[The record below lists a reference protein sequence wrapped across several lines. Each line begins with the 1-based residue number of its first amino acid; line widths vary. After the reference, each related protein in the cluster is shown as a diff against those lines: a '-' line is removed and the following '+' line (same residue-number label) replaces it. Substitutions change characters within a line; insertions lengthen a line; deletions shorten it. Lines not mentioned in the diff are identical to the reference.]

1 MVDLRVLPES
11 AGRQTFP
18 SGDPEADAETY
29 ASCRQQNYTDP
40 ARPIGHEGL
49 KVATHELPV
58 GFSESELARENGAA
72 ISAKTE
78 LRQLRANKCTG
89 AWIRCSQ

>member
-11 AGRQTFP
+11 VGRQTFP
-18 SGDPEADAETY
+18 SGGILKQMLKPMLRADGAELQG
-29 ASCRQQNYTDP
+29 SSQV
-40 ARPIGHEGL
+40 L
-49 KVATHELPV
+49 KAATHELPV

-78 LRQLRANKCTG
+78 LRRLRANKCMG
-89 AWIRCSQ
+89 A

>member
-1 MVDLRVLPES
+1 M
-11 AGRQTFP
+11 QT
-18 SGDPEADAETY
+18 E
-29 ASCRQQNYTDP
+29 QNYTEP
-40 ARPIGHEGL
+40 ARLASHEGL

-78 LRQLRANKCTG
+78 LRQLRANKCMG